1 MKEGISI
8 LFKQN
13 QIDKISTFV
22 ENSIPHDTD
31 IEFVF
36 LNLLFYTPR
45 STRKPKVRCF
55 QEHNLRILTRNG
67 LKVNGGWL
75 MVIFFFK
82 CRFTS
87 CKAEQAW
94 SYTKKKYKKIKVYR
108 KSV

>member
-1 MKEGISI
+1 MKEGIPI

-45 STRKPKVRCF
+45 STRNPKVRCF
-55 QEHNLRILTRNG
+55 QG
-67 LKVNGGWL
+67 
-75 MVIFFFK
+75 
-82 CRFTS
+82 
-87 CKAEQAW
+87 A
-94 SYTKKKYKKIKVYR
+94 
-108 KSV
+108 